1 MSTDHAIRLRLVFTQ
16 GVLLVALVVLGGLG
30 IGVVWTNC
38 DAIISDLAKV
48 GRLST
53 SLGTAG
59 SFKEIGDML
68 GPLTIGAVSQFF
80 GLITGFVTCGIMGL
94 AGTALIVRGKGS
106 DKSETR

>member
-1 MSTDHAIRLRLVFTQ
+1 
-16 GVLLVALVVLGGLG
+16 VVLGGLG

-38 DAIISDLAKV
+38 DAIISDLAKE

-68 GPLTIGAVSQFF
+68 GPLAIGAVSQFF
-80 GLITGFVTCGIMGL
+80 GLITGFVVCGVMGL
-94 AGTALIVRGKGS
+94 AGTTLIAHRKGS
-106 DKSETR
+106 DNREAH